1 MFCKLKTFSLIIHN
15 LTCKHRKQKDTTTQR
30 WYRINYSLIRPGFK
44 QQLTLKRKNAN
55 GLRLSKNE
63 RSAIENHLSAPSRMH
78 TWKWTV
84 GKRGETHNIVCLM
97 YFRKQVV
104 HCFQI
109 AQMQLLSLFPFM
121 CVIWINWNWMKMGK
135 LCFFAPFF
143 PPAHNCRAF
152 LKGLTKCTRL
162 QLKPK
167 RGATGE
173 AFFKFNK
180 ALKLQNELKADRA
193 HSKSGIIL
201 IAWKSGWALQTVR
214 RLI

>member
-55 GLRLSKNE
+55 GLRFSKNE

-143 PPAHNCRAF
+143 IPLTIAERSWRGWRSALVCNWNQRGERRGKHFSSSIKRWNC
-152 LKGLTKCTRL
+152 KT
-162 QLKPK
+162 
-167 RGATGE
+167 
-173 AFFKFNK
+173 N
-180 ALKLQNELKADRA
+180 
-193 HSKSGIIL
+193 
-201 IAWKSGWALQTVR
+201 
-214 RLI
+214 